1 MTNRIIVD
9 TEQLERQ
16 TELEGI
22 SIVPLRQGPVPNVSV
37 ERNPLLREEGV
48 AAP

>member
-1 MTNRIIVD
+1 MTNWITVD
-9 TEQLERQ
+9 TEQLV
-16 TELEGI
+16 L
-22 SIVPLRQGPVPNVSV
+22 PNVSV

>member
-16 TELEGI
+16 TALEGI
-22 SIVPLRQGPVPNVSV
+22 SIVPLAQGPVA
-37 ERNPLLREEGV
+37 ERVGR
-48 AAP
+48 A